1 MAWSQAHYNQA
12 IAMGLGHGTASHIAS
27 RKRPGRALQ
36 RNYAAHVQAFG
47 TPQRPGAPRA
57 AAAPPPPPAPTPIAA
72 PEAVQLRPDTEVG
85 IKRKR
90 SRRDRL
96 GLTNRGVSQFAY
108 SPSAGLGGF
117 GMGGSGGNGLTV

>member
-12 IAMGLGHGTASHIAS
+12 IAMGLPPNTAAHIAS

-36 RNYAAHVQAFG
+36 RNYSNHTQAFG
-47 TPQRPGAPRA
+47 PPA
-57 AAAPPPPPAPTPIAA
+57 AAGATNAQVAPPPPSEALDRTPIAA
-72 PEAVQLRPDTEVG
+72 PDAVLLRPDTQVG
-85 IKRKR
+85 IKRKK

-108 SPSAGLGGF
+108 SPSAGLGG
-117 GMGGSGGNGLTV
+117 MGIGSSGLSV